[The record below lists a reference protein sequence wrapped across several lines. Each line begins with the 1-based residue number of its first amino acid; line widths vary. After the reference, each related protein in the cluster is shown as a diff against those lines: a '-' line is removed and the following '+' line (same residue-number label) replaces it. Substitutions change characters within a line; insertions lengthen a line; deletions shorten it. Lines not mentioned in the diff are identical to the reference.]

1 MWKLGIT
8 KNLPQVQKNLLK
20 RLYESYC
27 SKVKRVLSGGKFFS
41 SWKVSM
47 SKRKFEVILK
57 ESQQNQKQKQN
68 GIIVYFANRKQNK
81 QKKNCKS
88 VKQYKQ
94 ITSAEVWFI
103 CNKYQ

>member
-1 MWKLGIT
+1 
-8 KNLPQVQKNLLK
+8 
-20 RLYESYC
+20 
-27 SKVKRVLSGGKFFS
+27 
-41 SWKVSM
+41 M

-94 ITSAEVWFI
+94 ITIAEV
-103 CNKYQ
+103 

>member
-1 MWKLGIT
+1 MRVIVVRLKGFC
-8 KNLPQVQKNLLK
+8 QV
-20 RLYESYC
+20 ES
-27 SKVKRVLSGGKFFS
+27 FFS

-47 SKRKFEVILK
+47 SKRKFEVIFK

-94 ITSAEVWFI
+94 ITSAEV
-103 CNKYQ
+103 